1 MSRNDWFEAFLR
13 TRVRREVP
21 GLDLENAWTR
31 LQQRRRERRRRR
43 IFFLLFWGVVV
54 GAGLGFRQWKE
65 VSRHQSAGRV
75 TEYATT
81 SPTYPVGLP
90 ATETA
95 ASAREPVSPELQLSA
110 LSPGSRTDQAS
121 GSAERPKTVAGTDRS
136 NTLHPSVSE
145 KYPANSLSDIIR
157 TVQPSSTG
165 SLPAENKE
173 AVSTEPNAPF
183 RSQNR
188 ETSLLPGIVPQVLV
202 PGQKIDFQHFNSFV
216 NFTKHAKKH
225 PRWLPG
231 VELGYGL
238 QFADRSGSDAA
249 WLGLR
254 SGEEETLDIF
264 SAGITLRHHLSP
276 HWFLQAGL
284 GWARST
290 DRRSFSTETTVTE
303 IKHNQLVQIIIHAD
317 GTEEQVFS
325 DAPVTTV
332 IRTEG
337 VQYNRFDRF
346 EVPVLAGYEFFPD
359 QKLGLSAAAGLAPGL
374 TGRNKGFVTD
384 TLTDQQITLE
394 AAGYRKAGLLSG
406 LFRLE
411 LGYRLPQGILGFSL
425 QGRAD
430 LLNVAKP
437 EALFSEKRRALS
449 IVLSFRRN
457 LSE

>member
-1 MSRNDWFEAFLR
+1 MSRNDWFEEFLR
-13 TRVRREVP
+13 ARVRREVP

-43 IFFLLFWGVVV
+43 IFFLLFWGAVV

-65 VSRHQSAGRV
+65 ASGHQSAGRG

-81 SPTYPVGLP
+81 SPACPADLP

-95 ASAREPVSPELQLSA
+95 ASVRESVSPALQTSA
-110 LSPGSRTDQAS
+110 LSPGSGTGQAS
-121 GSAERPKTVAGTDRS
+121 RSAEKPKPVAGTDR
-136 NTLHPSVSE
+136 NKALHPSVSE
-145 KYPANSLSDIIR
+145 KYPANPLSDIIL
-157 TVQPSSTG
+157 TVPPRSTG
-165 SLPAENKE
+165 SLPDENKE
-173 AVSTEPNAPF
+173 AVSIEANAPL
-183 RSQNR
+183 RSRSR
-188 ETSLLPGIVPQVLV
+188 ETSLLPEIVPQTLTLE
-202 PGQKIDFQHFNSFV
+202 QKIDFQHFNSFS
-216 NFTKHAKKH
+216 NFKKQSKKH
-225 PRWLPG
+225 PLWLAG

-276 HWFLQAGL
+276 RWFLQAGL
-284 GWARST
+284 GWVRST

-303 IKHNQLVQIIIHAD
+303 IKHNQLVQVIIHAD

-346 EVPVLAGYEFFPD
+346 EVPVWAGYEFFPD

-374 TGRNKGFVTD
+374 AGRNKGFVAD
-384 TLTDQQITLE
+384 TLTEQQITLE
-394 AAGYRKAGLLSG
+394 AAGYRKTGLLSG

-411 LGYRLPQGILGFSL
+411 LGYRLPQGVLGFSL

-430 LLNVAKP
+430 LLNAAKP

-449 IVLSFRRN
+449 VVLSFRRS
-457 LSE
+457 LSK